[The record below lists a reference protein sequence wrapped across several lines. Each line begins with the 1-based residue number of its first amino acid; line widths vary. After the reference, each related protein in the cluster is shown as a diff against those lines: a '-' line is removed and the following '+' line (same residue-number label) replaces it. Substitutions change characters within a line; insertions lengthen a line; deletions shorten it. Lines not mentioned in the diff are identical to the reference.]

1 MAGVKFLGCIGAY
14 FLALVTDKFQLAEG
28 SATEEDLRQLEDNN
42 SWVVL
47 STNGDLDT
55 FAAVKFNELSI
66 LDFHPNKCLK
76 YFVVACLL
84 ILSGTVHIINTE
96 IE

>member
-42 SWVVL
+42 S
-47 STNGDLDT
+47 
-55 FAAVKFNELSI
+55 
-66 LDFHPNKCLK
+66 
-76 YFVVACLL
+76 
-84 ILSGTVHIINTE
+84 
-96 IE
+96 